1 MHQVGW
7 TLTVF
12 FKLVDFQTNFRYNF
26 IIILQYG
33 GEKKLKKNV
42 TLKDVAKLAGVST
55 AAASKALRGEKDI
68 GPETRARVEKIA
80 ESLGYCTNNLA
91 IYLRNGSIKAL
102 GVVMPDSFN
111 PYNALV
117 LQGVEEKA
125 KELGYNVIIGNT
137 NCDRALERD
146 LLKSFVSMK
155 VSGILA
161 IPSWLEN
168 YKTIPVPL
176 IIMSRFPY
184 MEPYASKAH
193 AILRPDVQY
202 IVNDDFSGQYL
213 AVEHLIQRGFRNN
226 YLIIGSTEPDSAEGV
241 MNLMRKDGYRKALA
255 DAGIAFAEDHVIEN
269 VRSIHESY
277 RVVTQLLKSGA
288 GRIGL
293 CMNMDHLALA
303 AISAAHDCGARIPED
318 IGLVGYDD
326 IDSAKYMTPA
336 LTTISQSKYAIGAQ
350 SAIQVIEVLQ
360 VEPENIYAEEGL
372 GLTDGDEVDHLDD
385 LLRADGQWL
394 YYGVEAENFFL
405 IQWYPDE
412 ASAKAKLAQL
422 EELGDGKQYL
432 VDLSL
437 RRSNP
442 TEAENFGNSNPV
454 QLRS

>member
-168 YKTIPVPL
+168 YKTIPLPL

-255 DAGIAFAEDHVIEN
+255 DAGISFAEDHVIEN

-350 SAIQVIEVLQ
+350 SAIQVINARDGAEPGGKVLK
-360 VEPENIYAEEGL
+360 P
-372 GLTDGDEVDHLDD
+372 T
-385 LLRADGQWL
+385 
-394 YYGVEAENFFL
+394 
-405 IQWYPDE
+405 
-412 ASAKAKLAQL
+412 
-422 EELGDGKQYL
+422 L
-432 VDLSL
+432 VV
-437 RRSNP
+437 RRC
-442 TEAENFGNSNPV
+442 T
-454 QLRS
+454 

>member
-241 MNLMRKDGYRKALA
+241 MNLMRKDGYR
-255 DAGIAFAEDHVIEN
+255 N
-269 VRSIHESY
+269 C
-277 RVVTQLLKSGA
+277 LLYTSPSP
-288 GRIGL
+288 R
-293 CMNMDHLALA
+293 DT
-303 AISAAHDCGARIPED
+303 R
-318 IGLVGYDD
+318 
-326 IDSAKYMTPA
+326 
-336 LTTISQSKYAIGAQ
+336 
-350 SAIQVIEVLQ
+350 
-360 VEPENIYAEEGL
+360 
-372 GLTDGDEVDHLDD
+372 
-385 LLRADGQWL
+385 
-394 YYGVEAENFFL
+394 
-405 IQWYPDE
+405 
-412 ASAKAKLAQL
+412 
-422 EELGDGKQYL
+422 
-432 VDLSL
+432 
-437 RRSNP
+437 
-442 TEAENFGNSNPV
+442 
-454 QLRS
+454 

>member
-184 MEPYASKAH
+184 
-193 AILRPDVQY
+193 
-202 IVNDDFSGQYL
+202 
-213 AVEHLIQRGFRNN
+213 
-226 YLIIGSTEPDSAEGV
+226 
-241 MNLMRKDGYRKALA
+241 
-255 DAGIAFAEDHVIEN
+255 
-269 VRSIHESY
+269 
-277 RVVTQLLKSGA
+277 
-288 GRIGL
+288 
-293 CMNMDHLALA
+293 
-303 AISAAHDCGARIPED
+303 
-318 IGLVGYDD
+318 
-326 IDSAKYMTPA
+326 
-336 LTTISQSKYAIGAQ
+336 
-350 SAIQVIEVLQ
+350 
-360 VEPENIYAEEGL
+360 
-372 GLTDGDEVDHLDD
+372 
-385 LLRADGQWL
+385 
-394 YYGVEAENFFL
+394 
-405 IQWYPDE
+405 
-412 ASAKAKLAQL
+412 
-422 EELGDGKQYL
+422 
-432 VDLSL
+432 
-437 RRSNP
+437 
-442 TEAENFGNSNPV
+442 
-454 QLRS
+454 